1 MAAELTALD
10 PAIETKI
17 NELVNARV
25 NEALKEQFA
34 SLTASRASGEPGETK
49 SRKRLALVASK
60 GSLDM
65 AYPPLILATSA
76 AAMDWEVGMFFTFY
90 GLDIINRN
98 KVGNLQVAPLANPA
112 MPAPIG
118 NIPVPNLIGAIP
130 GMTYIATSMMQGW
143 MNRARIPAVA
153 ELLDVARDSGVN
165 LFACTTTMG
174 VMRVKE
180 EEIVEGVQFAGAAA
194 FLDYASEANVSLF
207 I

>member
-1 MAAELTALD
+1 MATETSTLD
-10 PAIETKI
+10 PAIEARI

-25 NEALKEQFA
+25 NDALKEQFA
-34 SLTASRASGEPGETK
+34 SLTSNPVAKK
-49 SRKRLALVASK
+49 SEERTGPKRLALVASK

-76 AAMDWEVGMFFTFY
+76 AAMGWEVGIFFTFY
-90 GLDIINRN
+90 GLDILNRN
-98 KVGNLQVAPLANPA
+98 KVGNLKVAPLANPA

-118 NIPVPNLIGAIP
+118 NIPVPNFIGAIP
-130 GMTYIATSMMQGW
+130 GMTSIATSMMQGW
-143 MNRARIPAVA
+143 MNRAKMPAVT

-174 VMRVKE
+174 VMRVKNE
-180 EEIVEGVQFAGAAA
+180 DIIEGAQFAGAAA